1 MKISS
6 PKWVGEFKLQ
16 KTKKKSLF
24 VCVMEEGNH
33 LMPQLCCMFYGS
45 NIMKGRFIFYIIIL
59 ILETTFL
66 YVQVV
71 AVAFQNLHMSSC

>member
-1 MKISS
+1 
-6 PKWVGEFKLQ
+6 
-16 KTKKKSLF
+16 
-24 VCVMEEGNH
+24 MEEGNH
-33 LMPQLCCMFYGS
+33 LMPHLCHMFYGS

-59 ILETTFL
+59 ILENTFL

>member
-16 KTKKKSLF
+16 KTKNKKIIII
-24 VCVMEEGNH
+24 C
-33 LMPQLCCMFYGS
+33 LCYGS

-59 ILETTFL
+59 ILENTFL

>member
-6 PKWVGEFKLQ
+6 PKWVGEFKLP
-16 KTKKKSLF
+16 KKKKKSLF
-24 VCVMEEGNH
+24 VYVMEEGNH
-33 LMPQLCCMFYGS
+33 LMPHLCHMFYGS

-71 AVAFQNLHMSSC
+71 AVAFQILHMSSC

>member
-1 MKISS
+1 
-6 PKWVGEFKLQ
+6 
-16 KTKKKSLF
+16 
-24 VCVMEEGNH
+24 MEEGNH
-33 LMPQLCCMFYGS
+33 LMPHLCCMFYVS

-59 ILETTFL
+59 ILENTFL